1 MTLTRL
7 EIEDDVVQWLAL
19 PLLYSP
25 TPDDELYP
33 CALCDR
39 MVRADELTGRW
50 EGPAESAVWVESCV
64 GGCEGNGDE

>member
-25 TPDDELYP
+25 TPDDEFYP
-33 CALCDR
+33 CAMCDR
-39 MVRADELTGRW
+39 MMRADELVGYWT
-50 EGPAESAVWVESCV
+50 GPAETAVWVEQCRD
-64 GGCEGNGDE
+64 GCDDDA